1 MKRKIVIILLSLLGI
16 GVAYS
21 QGSYTIKGSVGKT
34 HLKRVFLQLYSA
46 RDSIVKSVARIEP
59 DGTFI
64 FKGSLPEPRL
74 AEIRIYSTSPKA
86 KIDYADYCKVDVD
99 DISNTRITGSYSNS
113 QYRYI
118 LEECELKQEEENQCL
133 ENYILQNPESIYAP
147 HILATH
153 PYFALLTSKELNRYV
168 SKFYGAAARTYYYRY
183 LQNKVQQLSLVS
195 LGQKMPDFV
204 LPDTTS
210 KGISPYDELK
220 GCRFLVIN
228 FWSSKDLT
236 DNDKNTLCTLYDRYN
251 GRGVGFFSVSFDLHR
266 DTWIRTINE
275 SNFTWKHASDLLGWE
290 SVVAHKLCIP
300 FIPCNIIIDYRGN
313 IVARDVPIARL
324 EYELNKLL
332 SK

>member
-74 AEIRIYSTSPKA
+74 AEIRIYSTSPGYFFYLENNTKNL
-86 KIDYADYCKVDVD
+86 KVDVD

-183 LQNKVQQLSLVS
+183 LQNKAKKCPTSYCPTLQA
-195 LGQKMPDFV
+195 KAY
-204 LPDTTS
+204 LPTTS
-210 KGISPYDELK
+210 
-220 GCRFLVIN
+220 
-228 FWSSKDLT
+228 
-236 DNDKNTLCTLYDRYN
+236 
-251 GRGVGFFSVSFDLHR
+251 
-266 DTWIRTINE
+266 
-275 SNFTWKHASDLLGWE
+275 
-290 SVVAHKLCIP
+290 
-300 FIPCNIIIDYRGN
+300 
-313 IVARDVPIARL
+313 
-324 EYELNKLL
+324 
-332 SK
+332 